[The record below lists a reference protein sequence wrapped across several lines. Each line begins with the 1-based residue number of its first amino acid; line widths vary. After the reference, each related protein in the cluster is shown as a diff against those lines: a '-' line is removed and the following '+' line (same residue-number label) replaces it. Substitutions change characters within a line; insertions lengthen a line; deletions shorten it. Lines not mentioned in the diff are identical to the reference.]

1 MADSSSKDTDELSGT
16 EQPFVHHLKEL
27 RDRLVKAT
35 IAVALVCVVL
45 SLYPGPALLYDF
57 LAAPLVAQLPEGTR
71 LIATSVIS
79 PFLVPLK
86 IMLMTA
92 FLIALPV
99 VLYQGWAFIAPGLY
113 MHEKKTGVAF
123 GIFQHP
129 AVFHWSGVLLLFC
142 LWSGVQVHPKLCT

>member
-57 LAAPLVAQLPEGTR
+57 FGRPAGGPVARGHPIDCHFGHLAVFGAIENHADDGVFDR
-71 LIATSVIS
+71 LAGG
-79 PFLVPLK
+79 
-86 IMLMTA
+86 
-92 FLIALPV
+92 ALPR
-99 VLYQGWAFIAPGLY
+99 L
-113 MHEKKTGVAF
+113 
-123 GIFQHP
+123 GIYSAWF
-129 AVFHWSGVLLLFC
+129 
-142 LWSGVQVHPKLCT
+142 VHA